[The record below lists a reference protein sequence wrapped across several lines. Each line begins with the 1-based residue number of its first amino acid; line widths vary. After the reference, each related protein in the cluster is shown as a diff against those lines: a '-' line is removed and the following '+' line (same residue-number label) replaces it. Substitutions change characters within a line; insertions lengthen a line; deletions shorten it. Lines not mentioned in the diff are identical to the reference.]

1 MTMPGREQRPP
12 ALSFDLGRELYPKS
26 SLAAVGLSQSCAPLH
41 SLPRLSQLYNAARSQ
56 HVGSR
61 AFARHRVLSPF
72 GKGTLV
78 SPHSR
83 IKAPKQLGD
92 ILPEQN
98 QDACPKA
105 PQICSPDQSTQKDS
119 KLGITKKPSAVY
131 ICRRYLAKAYAASPV
146 TAMRS
151 DEYMD
156 IGSAMCASRSR
167 REHYRGNRD
176 RKLSK

>member
-1 MTMPGREQRPP
+1 MPGREQRPP

-72 GKGTLV
+72 ESRRLSEGATNLFTRSVHAKGLQIGNNGELGGTIL
-78 SPHSR
+78 R
-83 IKAPKQLGD
+83 IQPKL
-92 ILPEQN
+92 
-98 QDACPKA
+98 K
-105 PQICSPDQSTQKDS
+105 
-119 KLGITKKPSAVY
+119 KKPSAVY